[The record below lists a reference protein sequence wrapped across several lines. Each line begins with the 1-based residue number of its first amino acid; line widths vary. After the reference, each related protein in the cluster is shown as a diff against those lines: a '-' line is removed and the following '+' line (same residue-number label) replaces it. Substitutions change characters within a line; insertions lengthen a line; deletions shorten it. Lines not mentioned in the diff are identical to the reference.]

1 MRKIKLNKIM
11 IGVALIGL
19 AGVAEAQWQV
29 DIPATAD
36 FTKNMAQLTNS
47 LKASVDQTATM
58 MDITRRQQAQL
69 QADTDGRNR
78 YALGEAAAA
87 QRQVAIYPT
96 LQACAELT
104 SRQQG
109 AGGMRA
115 ASSGGSSG
123 GSPGARTPG
132 GVATNIHNDPDK
144 QIVMLDNKKNLDTC
158 SLSDSL
164 GKVAGCGG
172 VGNYGG
178 SKDGTIPASDVSSL
192 SLKGNTSNA
201 DKADKSQELAN
212 YTIDAKGMDVANQY
226 MTNATLYN
234 APKMLPEDKLKK
246 NPLYKSLYDSVIIK
260 LNGAQ
265 QAMKDI
271 VAMRKAPSPK
281 DMPSNSFAQLYWNKN
296 KDNYE
301 TILGMRQPK
310 QPSLMD
316 TIMFTASNDYFM
328 VPADTAKSQDEAMK
342 DLSQKIALNNLIASR
357 QLQQE
362 ENIAHLLA
370 LMLTQQV
377 TPVDMEQLNTL
388 YTKGMSAK

>member
-11 IGVALIGL
+11 LGVVLVGL
-19 AGVAEAQWQV
+19 AGAVEAQWQV
-29 DIPATAD
+29 DIPATAT
-36 FTKNMAQLTNS
+36 FTQNFAQVMNS
-47 LKASVDQTATM
+47 VKASVDQTASM
-58 MDITRRQQAQL
+58 IDIQRRQQAQL

-78 YALGEAAAA
+78 YALGEAATA

-115 ASSGGSSG
+115 AASGGSSG

-144 QIVMLDNKKNLDTC
+144 QIVMLDNKKKLDAC

-164 GKVAGCGG
+164 GKVAGCGA

-178 SKDGTIPASDVSSL
+178 SQDGTIPASDVSYL
-192 SLKGNTSNA
+192 SLKGDTNNA

-212 YTIDAKGMDVANQY
+212 YTLDAKGMDVANQY

-234 APKMLPEDKLKK
+234 APKMLPADKLSK
-246 NPLYKSLYDSVIIK
+246 NPSYKSLYDAVMIK

-271 VAMRKAPSPK
+271 VAMRKAPK
-281 DMPSNSFAQLYWNKN
+281 DMPSNSFAQLYWDKN
-296 KDNYE
+296 KSNYE
-301 TILGMRQPK
+301 TVLGMKQPK

-328 VPADTAKSQDEAMK
+328 VPADTAKSQDEMMK

-357 QLQQE
+357 QLQQQ
-362 ENIAHLLA
+362 ENISLL
-370 LMLTQQV
+370 LSLILTQQT

-388 YTKGMSAK
+388 YTKGMSK

>member
-1 MRKIKLNKIM
+1 MRTIKLNKIM
-11 IGVALIGL
+11 VGVALIGL
-19 AGVAEAQWQV
+19 TGVVEAQWQV
-29 DIPATAD
+29 DIPSTAT
-36 FTKNMAQLTNS
+36 FTQNFAQVMNS
-47 LKASVDQTATM
+47 VKASVDQTATM
-58 MDITRRQQAQL
+58 IDINRKQQAQL
-69 QADTDGRNR
+69 QADTDARNR
-78 YALGEAAAA
+78 YALNEAATA
-87 QRQVAIYPT
+87 QKQVAIYPT

-104 SRQQG
+104 SHQQG

-115 ASSGGSSG
+115 AASGGSSG
-123 GSPGARTPG
+123 GSSGARTVG
-132 GVATNIHNDPDK
+132 GVATSIRTEPDK
-144 QIVMLDNKKNLDTC
+144 QIVMLDQKQKLQTC
-158 SLSDSL
+158 SFSDKL
-164 GKVAGCGG
+164 GNIAGCGS

-178 SKDGTIPASDVSSL
+178 SQDGSIPGSDVSSL

-201 DKADKSQELAN
+201 DKLDKSQELAN
-212 YTIDAKGMDVANQY
+212 YTLDAKGMDVANQY

-246 NPLYKSLYDSVIIK
+246 NPSYKSLYDSVMIK

-271 VAMRKAPSPK
+271 VALRKAPK
-281 DMPSNSFAQLYWNKN
+281 DMPSNSFAQLYWDKN
-296 KDNYE
+296 KSNYE
-301 TILGMRQPK
+301 TVLGMKQPK

-362 ENIAHLLA
+362 ENIAHLLS

-377 TPVDMEQLNTL
+377 TPVDMEQLNNL
-388 YTKGMSAK
+388 YSKSMGVK